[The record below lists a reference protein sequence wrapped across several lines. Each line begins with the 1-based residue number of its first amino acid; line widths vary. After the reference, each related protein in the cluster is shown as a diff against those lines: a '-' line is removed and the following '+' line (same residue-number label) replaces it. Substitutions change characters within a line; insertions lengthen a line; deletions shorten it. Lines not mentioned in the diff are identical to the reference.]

1 MSTFSENLKL
11 QRQKKNLSQ
20 EELGKLI
27 GVTGVTIMRYEKGL
41 REPKLETVK
50 ALANALKIPIANLID
65 LNSAIMSNATKR
77 FISGKH
83 PEEIELYGDAMD
95 NIIMNSPIGPIINDY
110 QAAKAELNSMRL
122 ETICICYDSLND
134 SGKENLFNYACQLL
148 ESSDEYKDALQKYGS
163 ALSKDEN
170 TTD

>member
-1 MSTFSENLKL
+1 MATFPENLKL

-50 ALANALKIPIANLID
+50 ALANALKIPVASLID
-65 LNSAIMSNATKR
+65 MNSTIMTTATKR
-77 FISGKH
+77 FLSGQH
-83 PEEIELYGDAMD
+83 PEEIELYGDSMD
-95 NIIMNSPIGPIINDY
+95 DIVMNSPIGPIINDY

-122 ETICICYDSLND
+122 ETICLCYQVLNE
-134 SGKENLFNYACQLL
+134 SGKENLFNYVCQLL
-148 ESSDEYKDALQKYGS
+148 ESSDEYNS
-163 ALSKDEN
+163 ALKEHKNKFPKED
-170 TTD
+170 TTE